1 MGNCPSQHI
10 LAWLQRMTTPIKGIT
25 LCTLLENYLDKVKA
39 HILLKCFDNGLLQ
52 QPISSYIRL
61 TAGVW
66 NTFGHSCSGTIWRL
80 MGGARP
86 SERQASPLPNSPT
99 RAGKVAHEA
108 EFSVRSQQ
116 DTHPSVHRFC
126 SHRRAGHRTDS
137 FCIHG
142 VSADGLRRQKV
153 SCGIRVHPW
162 DSCYLHKPCIDTIA
176 KPYMRKLFNRSN
188 EVLFSSI
195 LYL

>member
-80 MGGARP
+80 MGGPGRRKGRRLLSP
-86 SERQASPLPNSPT
+86 IPPHGLGKWHMRLNFLCDPNRTRTPVCIASVVTGEPGIEQTASASTGFLLMDFEDKKSPAALEST
-99 RAGKVAHEA
+99 
-108 EFSVRSQQ
+108 
-116 DTHPSVHRFC
+116 P
-126 SHRRAGHRTDS
+126 
-137 FCIHG
+137 
-142 VSADGLRRQKV
+142 
-153 SCGIRVHPW
+153 GILVICT
-162 DSCYLHKPCIDTIA
+162 SLA
-176 KPYMRKLFNRSN
+176 
-188 EVLFSSI
+188 
-195 LYL
+195 